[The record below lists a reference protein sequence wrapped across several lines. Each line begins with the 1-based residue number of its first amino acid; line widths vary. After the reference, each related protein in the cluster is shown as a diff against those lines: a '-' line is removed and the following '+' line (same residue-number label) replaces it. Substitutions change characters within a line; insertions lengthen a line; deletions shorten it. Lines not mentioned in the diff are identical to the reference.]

1 MDKNLSKKDAKEVNI
16 GVDGIIRGKG
26 GIIDMVSGAIY

>member
-16 GVDGIIRGKG
+16 GVDGIIRGRERG
-26 GIIDMVSGAIY
+26 DY